1 MSILHII
8 PCVSTVRLFFRIP
21 SSHFLSPPTV
31 LTTYP
36 LLHLLS
42 FLSVQSNVLL
52 PRTSRILAPVH
63 KRLLVRPP
71 PSLHLFLL
79 FRLLLRTTVRL
90 RLPLSGRLAPPPTDP
105 LRWGGE
111 GGGRQDRPTWSL
123 GNTTGRGD
131 IRQLVLPLPRLILG
145 LYGKPGWLG
154 ECRV

>member
-1 MSILHII
+1 MSILRII
-8 PCVSTVRLFFRIP
+8 SCASTVRLFFRIP

-31 LTTYP
+31 LNTYP
-36 LLHLLS
+36 LLLLLLS

-52 PRTSRILAPVH
+52 PHLARAQATVGPSSS
-63 KRLLVRPP
+63 LP
-71 PSLHLFLL
+71 PSFPP
-79 FRLLLRTTVRL
+79 FPPSAQNDRSPS

-131 IRQLVLPLPRLILG
+131 IRQLVLPLPRLIIG